1 MKYYRILD
9 PGDLMPGEE
18 DEAVYLAWK
27 DILNPCIERKI
38 EERLDFLHYM
48 LINIP
53 ALNQEGELIE
63 KTVLLARPINKE
75 EFENNM
81 IQLSISEDLSI
92 CYSV

>member
-9 PGDLMPGEE
+9 PEDLMPGEE
-18 DEAVYLAWK
+18 DEAVYLSWK
-27 DILNPCIERKI
+27 DILNPCIEKKI
-38 EERLDFLHYM
+38 EEKLDFLHYM

-53 ALNQEGELIE
+53 VLDQEGELIE
-63 KTVLLARPINKE
+63 KTVLLARPIDKE

-81 IQLSISEDLSI
+81 IQLSISKDLSI

>member
-18 DEAVYLAWK
+18 DESVYLAWK
-27 DILNPCIERKI
+27 NILDPCIERKI
-38 EERLDFLHYM
+38 EEKLDFLHYM

-53 ALNQEGELIE
+53 VLDQEGELAE
-63 KTVLLARPINKE
+63 KTVLLAKPIDKE